1 MKNID
6 KEQIEKEKNMA
17 HQNMFYSVQ
26 RIDLLIIAVSGAGVY
41 VCLETLKFIVE
52 EKLDESPLL
61 IKLAGLMFVLAVVVN
76 FISQITS
83 KKTNYY
89 DYLMSCAILEDDE
102 KKAERYDCISG
113 NWDMATTLFNTS
125 SIVIMSIGLI
135 LILVFFFGFV

>member
-6 KEQIEKEKNMA
+6 KDQIEKEKNIA

-52 EKLDESPLL
+52 EKLNQSPIL
-61 IKLAGLMFVLAVVVN
+61 IKIAGLMFVLAVVVN
-76 FISQITS
+76 FISQITG

-89 DYLMSCAILEDDE
+89 DYLMSCAILEKDE

-113 NWDMATTLFNTS
+113 NWDVATTWFNSS
-125 SIVIMSIGLI
+125 SIVIMFIGLI
-135 LILVFFFGFV
+135 LILIFFFGFV